1 MKKLLALALV
11 VFGLAACQTE
21 PEGIN
26 VDANGEAAVTLNV
39 ALPDDATRAAG
50 ANSALGAIGNV
61 DMSKYDIRYILEVY
75 DENGVLAKERMVETS
90 DETTAA
96 FSFRL
101 VPGRAYNFV
110 VWADFVLNGKK
121 DDLHY
126 NTNEGTDGLRKV
138 EVIKT
143 QWDVI
148 DESRDAYTD
157 VVTVH
162 NFSSAADIPTITL
175 TRPFAKLRVVTNDIK
190 EMISIRPAEVKVEYF
205 NTKFRDTFDAFA
217 ETATGEY
224 VVGALTATLLDSQK
238 NPVDVY
244 TGEEPDKTGVQTLF
258 ADYFFGAVDD
268 RVMFTMDVKDNGGR
282 DLPQVTFNTNI
293 PVKRNNLTTVYGPV
307 LTDSNNITVTINPA
321 FENGTNWNPED
332 DKYDVEVWDGKTL
345 TAPKYNA
352 TDDVWEISTGSQ
364 LAWLAAAVSGTLE
377 DTRATLPADSF
388 KGKTFRLTEDINL
401 GENAWKPIGLGGKH
415 FEGIFDGQGH
425 VITGLKITERF
436 GGDRF
441 ALFCSLAGSAQIKNV
456 VIDNAYI
463 KYPADGEDCYA
474 SAIAGTIYG
483 DILFEGITVKNS
495 TITGNNKVGAIFAHD
510 GSSTKITINDCHVDN
525 CYIASEDLK
534 DGGCVGGLV
543 GYFATG
549 NEGKPNTIS
558 NSSVKNTTIVGI
570 NSSNNGK
577 RANSLVIGSIK
588 TKATMELNIVNCVL
602 ENNTFSQTIDGTA
615 PVTYVGT
622 FNPQYI
628 GGDRE
633 EAHLGKITIDGY
645 EVIANGVGMKDGE
658 YFVMSAQGLA
668 WVEAQEDK
676 YFAGKTIKL
685 ANDIDMTGVTIEK
698 PIHFWN
704 GRTTFDG
711 QDYTISNLTMSTT
724 STEKKPFG
732 LFGGTADIKNVKFDN
747 ANISGYSYVAVVAGN
762 LYGNIENCH
771 VSNSHVTCTYWM
783 AGAMSGQY
791 NAGNVT
797 NCSVTNTTITGPAAV
812 GALVGN
818 INETAGERKVENCTV
833 TGCTVAQNGSFGGD
847 YDKMFGTAVGLVNI
861 SNSKVYINGCK
872 VENTT
877 VKGATSAN
885 IFGLNGGDNTTIY
898 VDNYTYTPDG
908 IIEDENGNLI
918 VNSLESLEV
927 ALETAGAAGAGD
939 TTIVF
944 AENTTLNMNNAEWTP
959 IKVDG
964 YNGADIVTIEGN
976 GAVITGL
983 KAPLFAGGFAGG
995 SGIVIKD
1002 LTIKDSNIV
1011 SANTLGSGAFIESV
1025 DSMAKIELT
1034 NCHLLDSTVTGGAGS
1049 RTGGLIGWTA
1059 GYNNVNDGPVKT
1071 YVTIDNCSVVG
1082 CTIQCDGSV
1091 GGINGHAGNNAWTY
1105 TTISNCTIKN
1115 NNLNSTDDGE
1125 WRTGVVVGTANVGE
1139 VTISNIDESGNTLT
1153 QTGKTAPEGFK
1164 RNYYG
1169 RFVPG
1174 TTGKL
1179 TIDGEEVVMINTAEK
1194 LTDAINNAKAGDTI
1208 TIAGDITL
1216 TEALTLPAGI
1226 IFNGNGKQINGT
1238 LVAGGDLTF
1247 MGHTKVTD
1255 FSASYYNRTI
1265 TIDKDACL
1273 EITGTGRASLA
1284 YGNTF
1289 NITGNVS
1296 DAKSTDK
1303 ANVQPSLIIPGG
1315 ISITGGNDAVF
1326 NIKDAYVKIG
1336 STTSKNSA
1344 ANGTFTIN
1352 IENSIAEFTNQLTF
1366 SEPTS
1371 GKNPTFN
1378 LNVKNSV
1385 LTTATKLILAA
1396 PNCNMVVDNST
1407 IDVKTYFRNSGNVEL
1422 KNGSVLTGS
1431 TIQFGENGGHDGATT
1446 VDASKFTI
1454 TASSTGC
1461 AYDGRGTGS
1470 ITLKNGAEVSVDY
1483 YKALT
1488 INSDASSTFTG
1499 TEVL

>member
-1 MKKLLALALV
+1 MKRILFFVALV
-11 VFGLAACQTE
+11 LGVVSCQND
-21 PEGIN
+21 PEGFGAN
-26 VDANGEAAVTLNV
+26 VGGEQVTNVTV
-39 ALPDDATRAAG
+39 ALPELTRASSTAG
-50 ANSALGAIGNV
+50 AITNV
-61 DMSKYDIRYILEVY
+61 DLTGDYTIRYIFQVY
-75 DENGVLAKERMVETS
+75 NS
-90 DETTAA
+90 DFTESKAQQVKYSDDA
-96 FSFRL
+96 SVSFPVRL
-101 VPGRAYNFV
+101 VAGRNYNFV
-110 VWADFVLNGKK
+110 VWADIVKNANPVDGEKCA
-121 DDLHY
+121 DLHY
-126 NTNEGTDGLRKV
+126 NTADLANITLNNTWEAM
-138 EVIKT
+138 
-143 QWDVI
+143 
-148 DESRDAYTD
+148 DETRDAYT
-157 VVTVH
+157 VSQPIN
-162 NFSSAADIPTITL
+162 NFKGTEGYTL
-175 TRPFAKLRVVTNDIK
+175 TLKRPFAKLRVVTTD
-190 EMISIRPAEVKVEYF
+190 MAELLGLELENATVTYSTPHYNAF
-205 NTKFRDTFDAFA
+205 NAL
-217 ETATGEY
+217 ESE
-224 VVGALTATLLDSQK
+224 VVGDSK
-238 NPVDVY
+238 NRTIKHENY
-244 TGEEPDKTGVQTLF
+244 TIKAYAEDSETNKVLF
-258 ADYFFGAVDD
+258 TDYFFAKDDVVKFNMSVVMSDDKSVD
-268 RVMFTMDVKDNGGR
+268 RS
-282 DLPQVTFNTNI
+282 FNTDI
-293 PVKRNNLTTVYGPV
+293 PVKRNYLTTLIGDI
-307 LTDSNNITVTINPA
+307 LTEGNNITVEVEEG
-321 FENGTNWNPED
+321 FENGTEWNPKE
-332 DKYDVEVWDGKTL
+332 DKYDVAIWDGKSAQEPDKDSEGNYIIKL
-345 TAPKYNA
+345 PS
-352 TDDVWEISTGSQ
+352 E
-364 LAWLAAAVSGTLE
+364 LAWLADQVNGV
-377 DTRATLPADSF
+377 TRAAANTFQGQTF
-388 KGKTFRLTEDINL
+388 KLTQDIDL
-401 GENAWKPIGLGGKH
+401 GFNEWTPIGNNTNKFQGT
-415 FEGIFDGQGH
+415 FDGQGH
-425 VITGLKITERF
+425 KI
-436 GGDRF
+436 
-441 ALFCSLAGSAQIKNV
+441 ANLL
-456 VIDNAYI
+456 
-463 KYPADGEDCYA
+463 
-474 SAIAGTIYG
+474 
-483 DILFEGITVKNS
+483 
-495 TITGNNKVGAIFAHD
+495 ITGNNSYVGLFGFTTGGEIKDLVVENAKVSGRLGVGVVA
-510 GSSTKITINDCHVDN
+510 GSPYTSKFNDITVQGHVEVN
-525 CYIASEDLK
+525 GMAY
-534 DGGCVGGLV
+534 VGGV
-543 GYFATG
+543 GGRNAYA
-549 NEGKPNTIS
+549 S
-558 NSSVKNTTIVGI
+558 W
-570 NSSNNGK
+570 NNITVNVDETSYVN
-577 RANSLVIGSIK
+577 ANSV
-588 TKATMELNIVNCVL
+588 E
-602 ENNTFSQTIDGTA
+602 DGVA
-615 PVTYVGT
+615 YRTYVGGVCG
-622 FNPQYI
+622 FNGEGGHSFTNITSNIDVKGSTIDAGGLFGIAHYGNQFENCSCSGDVEIYAAQEAVDAQEI
-628 GGDRE
+628 GGIAGVWNNGGADVVFTNCTFTGTLKTNI
-633 EAHLGKITIDGY
+633 AVDFYYGGLIGKPYSETGTGKLIIDGY
-645 EVIANGVGMKDGE
+645 EMVANGVGMKDGE

-732 LFGGTADIKNVKFDN
+732 LFGGTADIKNVKFDK

-771 VSNSHVTCTYWM
+771 VSNSSVTCTYWM

-812 GALVGN
+812 GALVGI

-833 TGCTVAQNGSFGGD
+833 TDCTVAQNGSFGGV
-847 YDKMFGTAVGLVNI
+847 YDKMFGTAVGAVNI
-861 SNSKVYINGCK
+861 DNSKVYINGCK

-885 IFGLNGGDNTTIY
+885 IFGHNWGDNTTIY
-898 VDNYTYTPDG
+898 VDDYTYTPDG

-918 VNSLESLEV
+918 VNSLESLEA

-944 AENTTLNMNNAEWTP
+944 AENTNINMTNAEWTP

-964 YNGADIVTIEGN
+964 YHGADIVTIEGN

-983 KAPLFAGGFAGG
+983 TAPLFAGGFAGG

-1002 LTIKDSNIV
+1002 LTIKDSDIV

-1105 TTISNCTIKN
+1105 TTIKNCTVQN
-1115 NNLNSTDDGE
+1115 NILNSTDDGE

-1139 VTISNIDESGNTLT
+1139 VTISNITESGNTLT

-1194 LTDAINNAKAGDTI
+1194 LVAAIEDAKAGDTI

-1216 TEALTLPAGI
+1216 TENVTIPAGVT
-1226 IFNGNGKQINGT
+1226 FNGNGKQINGT
-1238 LVAGGDLTF
+1238 LIAGGDIAF
-1247 MGHTKVTD
+1247 AGHTKVTA
-1255 FSASYYNRTI
+1255 FSAGFSGYEI
-1265 TIDKDACL
+1265 TIGEGACL
-1273 EITGTGRASLA
+1273 EINGGSRSTMG
-1284 YGNTF
+1284 YNNTF
-1289 NITGNVS
+1289 NITGTIT
-1296 DAKSTDK
+1296 DAKSADK
-1303 ANVQPSLIIPGG
+1303 ANIQPSLIMPDG
-1315 ISITGGNDAVF
+1315 ISITGGNGLEL
-1326 NIKDAYVKIG
+1326 NIKDAYVQIG

-1352 IENSIAEFTNQLTF
+1352 IENSIAEFTNQFTF

-1385 LTTATKLILAA
+1385 LTTATKLILTAT
-1396 PNCNMVVDNST
+1396 NCNMVVDNST

-1422 KNGSVLTGS
+1422 KNGSVLTGN
-1431 TIQFGENGGHDGATT
+1431 TIQFGENGGHDGKTT

-1454 TASSTGC
+1454 KASSTGH

-1470 ITLKNGAEVSVDY
+1470 ITLKNGAEVHVDY

-1488 INSDASSTFTG
+1488 INSDANSTFTG